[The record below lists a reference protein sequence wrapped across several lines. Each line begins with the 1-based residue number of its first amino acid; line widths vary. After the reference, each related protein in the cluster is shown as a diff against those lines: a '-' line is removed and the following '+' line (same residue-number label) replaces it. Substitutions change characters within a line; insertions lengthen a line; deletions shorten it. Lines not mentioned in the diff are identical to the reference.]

1 VLHASMATALGV
13 ISTVFNADLA
23 QIAAP
28 EELGSFFGLI
38 AAVESGAG
46 MAGPLVG
53 GALSYVH
60 PTAAPLLAVA
70 SLSGIVFCM
79 VIFGYERVVLQNLQ
93 NRSQAK
99 KEA

>member
-1 VLHASMATALGV
+1 LHAVLSTALGV
-13 ISTVFNADLA
+13 ISTVFTADCT

-46 MAGPLVG
+46 IGGPLVG

-60 PTAAPLLAVA
+60 PTAAPMAVV

-79 VIFGYERVVLQNLQ
+79 VVFGYERIVSQNLQ
-93 NRSQAK
+93 KNSKAMKRD
-99 KEA
+99 